1 MKLSSNT
8 FVEYRALFG
17 LETLGLR
24 VDDGAND
31 ESRE

>member
-8 FVEYRALFG
+8 FVEYRPLFR
-17 LETLGLR
+17 LETWGLR
-24 VDDGAND
+24 ADDGAND

>member
-8 FVEYRALFG
+8 FVEYRPLFRHK
-17 LETLGLR
+17 TWGLR
-24 VDDGAND
+24 VDNGADD